1 MSIDISPRRVFLC
14 LIAVSSGLVVLHIVG
29 QVSRLCFDHGNLKGL
44 VALFNLEDEYN
55 IPSFWSSVQ
64 WLIAGTVACGVTL
77 CERGRKT
84 TYWVYWGAIAAM
96 CVLFAVDETV
106 QLHERLGAVLQSF
119 AIAEGVKPA
128 GFLFYLWVIPGGIFA
143 LAVFALFFRFLLALP
158 RNVAFLLVASGIV
171 YVSGAIV
178 FEMFEGRV
186 DAEGGYMGPLYTAL
200 VTFEESLEMFGVC
213 IFVYAM
219 FHYLRLTSPQIELK
233 ITTR

>member
-14 LIAVSSGLVVLHIVG
+14 LIAISSGLVVLHIIG
-29 QVSRLCFDHGNLKGL
+29 QVSRLSFDHGNLKGL
-44 VALFNLEDEYN
+44 VPLFNLEDEYN

-64 WLIAGTVACGVTL
+64 WLMAAMVAYSVTL
-77 CERGRKT
+77 CERSRKT
-84 TYWVYWGAIAAM
+84 TYWVYWSAIAAM
-96 CVLFAVDETV
+96 CLLFAVDETV

-119 AIAEGVKPA
+119 AIAEGVKPS

-158 RNVAFLLVASGIV
+158 RNVAFLLVASGMV
-171 YVSGAIV
+171 YVSGAIG

-186 DAEGGYMGPLYTAL
+186 DANGGYMGPLYTAL
-200 VTFEESLEMFGVC
+200 VTFEESFEMFGVC

-219 FHYLRLTSPQIELK
+219 LHYLGLTSRQIELT
-233 ITTR
+233 INSR